1 MHSCQYAFLLLKAGM
16 NISFGCFDRTM
27 TENLFYFVNISALF
41 PKISGERVPEHV
53 GSIQSIKN
61 IAVFLYD
68 IEMKSPV
75 TLV

>member
-41 PKISGERVPEHV
+41 PKISGEREPEHV
-53 GSIQSIKN
+53 GSIMGCIRGGITAN
-61 IAVFLYD
+61 N
-68 IEMKSPV
+68 SPDG
-75 TLV
+75 LF